1 MRLRTGL
8 RSCYGGIAWPSSL
21 PLVCA
26 AAAKCNGRP
35 LESTEHRKINGKCI
49 DAYGDGLADQKIGGT
64 LTLPPREALDNLKV
78 FLPTSDWLLEDRR
91 KSKRISNL
99 RL

>member
-1 MRLRTGL
+1 MLQRHRH
-8 RSCYGGIAWPSSL
+8 IAWPSSL

-35 LESTEHRKINGKCI
+35 LESTGKCI

-78 FLPTSDWLLEDRR
+78 FLPTSDWLLEDLR
-91 KSKRISNL
+91 KSKRVSNL
-99 RL
+99 RRWTF